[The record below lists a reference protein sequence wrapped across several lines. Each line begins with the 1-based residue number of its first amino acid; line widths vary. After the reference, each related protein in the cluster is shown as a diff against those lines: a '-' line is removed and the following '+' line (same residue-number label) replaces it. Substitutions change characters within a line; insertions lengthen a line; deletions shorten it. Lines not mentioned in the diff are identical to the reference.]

1 MTLSGIFRD
10 LLPLQVRMLASAAYK
25 ASLAEEPLDMNF
37 IRANTLKHQKEM
49 NIDIKLA
56 ALRVFSNAEGAY
68 GSNVSH
74 LIDTSTWNDEE
85 ELADTFNNRKGF
97 AYGLDGKCTKQS
109 KLLSSALKKVDFAYQ
124 NLESVELGVTTIDH
138 YFDTLGGISRAV
150 KKANG
155 GDAIP
160 VYIGDQTRGDAAVRT
175 LSEQINL
182 ETRTRSL
189 NPKWFEPLLQ
199 HGHEGVRQI
208 EAQITNTLGWS
219 ATTGQVDPDL
229 YDQLS
234 ETFVLDEEMRRKLAE
249 LNPKASLRVANRL
262 LEAHEREY
270 WQPDQDT
277 LDALRKGADELEDKV
292 EGIGLAAE

>member
-1 MTLSGIFRD
+1 M
-10 LLPLQVRMLASAAYK
+10 
-25 ASLAEEPLDMNF
+25 
-37 IRANTLKHQKEM
+37 
-49 NIDIKLA
+49 
-56 ALRVFSNAEGAY
+56 
-68 GSNVSH
+68 
-74 LIDTSTWNDEE
+74 
-85 ELADTFNNRKGF
+85 
-97 AYGLDGKCTKQS
+97 
-109 KLLSSALKKVDFAYQ
+109 
-124 NLESVELGVTTIDH
+124 
-138 YFDTLGGISRAV
+138 

-219 ATTGQVDPDL
+219 ATTGEVDPDL
-229 YDQLS
+229 FDQLS
-234 ETFVLDEEMRRKLAE
+234 DSFVLDEEMRRMLSE

-292 EGIGLAAE
+292 EGVGLAAE